1 MSATAEVQSGLE
13 GVVAFATEIAEPDR
27 EGGAL
32 RYRGVDIEELVGNV
46 PFEQVWGLLVDGTL
60 QPGLPPAEPH
70 PLSVRSGDPR
80 VDVQSALAMLAPQW
94 GFGQLI
100 DISDEEARDNLARA
114 SVMALSF
121 VAQSA
126 RGIGKP
132 PVPQREID
140 KAKSIP
146 ERFLIRWRGEA
157 NPDHVKAIDAYWNS
171 AAEHGMNASTFTAR
185 VVASTG
191 ADVAAALSAAVGA
204 LSGPLHGGAPSRV
217 LKMLDDVAEFG
228 DAEQYVKD
236 VLDSGQRLMG
246 FGHRVYRAEDP
257 RARVLRR
264 TAHEIDAPRVE
275 VAEALEKAALAEL
288 QARRPDRVLA
298 TNVEFW
304 SAVVLD
310 FAEVPP
316 ELFTPMFT
324 CARTAGWSAHIMEQK
339 REGKLIR
346 PTAKYVGPRRGRCRT
361 CAERIELEVG
371 PASGRGPGTDPHVL
385 REHPGGAEPRPQRAQ
400 RGRASAPSSAAAA
413 RLVTVVERGHDLAR
427 RAGGET
433 RRRRARPGRGGRID
447 LAGDRPAVGA
457 VVGLGPPA
465 VEHAEL
471 QAAVE
476 GRLHAARAAG
486 LQRRPRQV
494 QPHVAAAHQPGRR
507 VEVVVVEEHHPLADD
522 LGRLEPEQAL
532 QRRAWPPRR
541 ADGPCR
547 PGPPAPAG
555 RRPAAR
561 ASSPGRGSAGPAA
574 CRWPPGGRTRA
585 SATSGSNARAAAST

>member
-1 MSATAEVQSGLE
+1 MTATTEVQSGLE

-32 RYRGVDIEELVGNV
+32 RYRGVDIEDLVGSV
-46 PFEQVWGLLVDGTL
+46 PFGQVWGLLVDGKL
-60 QPGLPPAEPH
+60 QPGMSPAEPH

-132 PVPQREID
+132 PVPQREVD
-140 KAKSIP
+140 KASTIA

-157 NPDHVKAIDAYWNS
+157 DPKHVEAIDAYWIS

-217 LKMLDDVAEFG
+217 LKMLDDVDAAGNAER
-228 DAEQYVKD
+228 YVKEL
-236 VLDSGQRLMG
+236 LDRGERMMG
-246 FGHRVYRAEDP
+246 FGHRIYRAEDP

-264 TAHEIDAPRVE
+264 TARELGSERVE
-275 VAEALEKAALAEL
+275 VAEALEEAALAEL
-288 QARRPDRVLA
+288 HARKPDRVLA

-310 FAEVPP
+310 FADVPP
-316 ELFTPMFT
+316 ELFTSMFT

-339 REGKLIR
+339 REGRLIR
-346 PTAKYVGPRRGRCRT
+346 PTAKYVGPG
-361 CAERIELEVG
+361 
-371 PASGRGPGTDPHVL
+371 
-385 REHPGGAEPRPQRAQ
+385 PRPL
-400 RGRASAPSSAAAA
+400 S
-413 RLVTVVERGHDLAR
+413 DLR
-427 RAGGET
+427 
-433 RRRRARPGRGGRID
+433 
-447 LAGDRPAVGA
+447 
-457 VVGLGPPA
+457 
-465 VEHAEL
+465 
-471 QAAVE
+471 
-476 GRLHAARAAG
+476 
-486 LQRRPRQV
+486 
-494 QPHVAAAHQPGRR
+494 
-507 VEVVVVEEHHPLADD
+507 
-522 LGRLEPEQAL
+522 
-532 QRRAWPPRR
+532 
-541 ADGPCR
+541 
-547 PGPPAPAG
+547 
-555 RRPAAR
+555 
-561 ASSPGRGSAGPAA
+561 S
-574 CRWPPGGRTRA
+574 
-585 SATSGSNARAAAST
+585 

>member
-1 MSATAEVQSGLE
+1 VN
-13 GVVAFATEIAEPDR
+13 
-27 EGGAL
+27 
-32 RYRGVDIEELVGNV
+32 IEELVGNV

-60 QPGLPPAEPH
+60 RPGLPPAEPY
-70 PLSVRSGDPR
+70 PLTARSGDPR
-80 VDVQSALAMLAPQW
+80 VDVQAALAMLAPQW

-126 RGIGKP
+126 RGIGRP
-132 PVPQREID
+132 PVSQREID
-140 KAKSIP
+140 KATSIP

-217 LKMLDDVAEFG
+217 LKMLDDVAASG
-228 DAEQYVKD
+228 DAERYVKD

-264 TAHEIDAPRVE
+264 TARQLDAPRVE
-275 VAEALEKAALAEL
+275 VAEALELAALAEL

-310 FAEVPP
+310 YADVPP
-316 ELFTPMFT
+316 ELFTPLFT

-346 PTAKYVGPRRGRCRT
+346 PTAKYVGPG
-361 CAERIELEVG
+361 
-371 PASGRGPGTDPHVL
+371 
-385 REHPGGAEPRPQRAQ
+385 PRPL
-400 RGRASAPSSAAAA
+400 S
-413 RLVTVVERGHDLAR
+413 DL
-427 RAGGET
+427 
-433 RRRRARPGRGGRID
+433 
-447 LAGDRPAVGA
+447 
-457 VVGLGPPA
+457 
-465 VEHAEL
+465 
-471 QAAVE
+471 Q
-476 GRLHAARAAG
+476 
-486 LQRRPRQV
+486 
-494 QPHVAAAHQPGRR
+494 
-507 VEVVVVEEHHPLADD
+507 
-522 LGRLEPEQAL
+522 
-532 QRRAWPPRR
+532 
-541 ADGPCR
+541 
-547 PGPPAPAG
+547 
-555 RRPAAR
+555 
-561 ASSPGRGSAGPAA
+561 
-574 CRWPPGGRTRA
+574 
-585 SATSGSNARAAAST
+585 